1 MMQKITDMFL
11 LTGLALLPKNL
22 MSRIMGRLVSIKWP
36 PVMAHF
42 LVKRFAAIFK
52 VNVDEANE
60 PLTAFDS
67 IQSFFIRELKEGA
80 RTFDAREESICSPC
94 DGAWGTS
101 GQVDNGT
108 LLQIKGRPY
117 SLDLLLGGH
126 VSTASLEG
134 AHYATLYL
142 SPKDYHRFHAPM
154 DLQIQRAWYLP
165 GYLWPVSGFAVRGI
179 EGLFAV
185 NERIVMEVSR
195 PEQPEHK
202 MWIIAVGATNVGK
215 IVLGFTDL
223 TSNLPSKK
231 QRMVSWEDAPISLKK
246 GDYLGHF
253 CFGSTL
259 VLVMDP
265 QMGHL
270 QPKPFGNGLKLGENL
285 GKLI

>member
-1 MMQKITDMFL
+1 MMQRIMDAVFL
-11 LTGLALLPKNL
+11 SGLAVLPKNL
-22 MSRIMGRLVSIKWP
+22 MSRCMGRLVSIQWP
-36 PVMAHF
+36 PAMAHF
-42 LVKRFAAIFK
+42 LVKRFARIFK
-52 VNVDEANE
+52 VNVAEAKA
-60 PLTAFDS
+60 PLNTFDS
-67 IQSFFIRELKEGA
+67 IQSFFIRELKEGV
-80 RTFDAREESICSPC
+80 RVFNEDSDALCAPC

-101 GQVDNGT
+101 GRVENGT

-117 SLDLLLGGH
+117 SLDLLLGGQ
-126 VSTASLEG
+126 VSTEHLDG

-154 DLQIQRAWYLP
+154 DLQIHRAWYLP

-179 EGLFAV
+179 DGLFAV
-185 NERIVMEVSR
+185 NERIVMEVSSPMNPSR
-195 PEQPEHK
+195 K

-215 IVLGFTDL
+215 IVLGFSDM
-223 TSNLPSKK
+223 TSNIPSGK
-231 QRMVSWEDAPISLKK
+231 QRMVSWEDAPICLNK

-265 QMGHL
+265 EMGVL
-270 QPKPFGNGLKLGENL
+270 QPQPFGDGLKLGETL